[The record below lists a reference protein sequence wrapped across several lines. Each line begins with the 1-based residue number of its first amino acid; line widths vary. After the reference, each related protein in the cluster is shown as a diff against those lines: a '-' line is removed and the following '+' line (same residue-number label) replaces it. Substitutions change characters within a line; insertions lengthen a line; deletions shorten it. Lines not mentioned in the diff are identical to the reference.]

1 MENNFYTIDKVAK
14 ILDLHHKTIRKFI
27 KEGKINASK
36 MGKQWRI
43 SSRDLNLFLQT
54 NNVNTNAIENSIDFY
69 STGEYNK
76 RINVSAVVD
85 VDDINVDE
93 YNRISGTLV
102 ALMNSKDMSIGK
114 STIDIKHDKESCK
127 LRVLLWGGIEFI
139 EYTLDYIKTLIET
152 KNNRK

>member
-1 MENNFYTIDKVAK
+1 MENDFYTIDKVAK

-36 MGKQWRI
+36 VGKQWRI
-43 SSRDLNLFLQT
+43 SSRDLNLFLQKD
-54 NNVNTNAIENSIDFY
+54 NVNTDVVEDSIDFH
-69 STGEYNK
+69 STGECNK
-76 RINVSAVVD
+76 RISVSAVVD
-85 VDDINVDE
+85 VDSINVDE

-102 ALMNSKDMSIGK
+102 ALMNSKDASIGK

-127 LRVLLWGGIEFI
+127 LRVLLWGSIEFV

-152 KNNRK
+152 KGNRK